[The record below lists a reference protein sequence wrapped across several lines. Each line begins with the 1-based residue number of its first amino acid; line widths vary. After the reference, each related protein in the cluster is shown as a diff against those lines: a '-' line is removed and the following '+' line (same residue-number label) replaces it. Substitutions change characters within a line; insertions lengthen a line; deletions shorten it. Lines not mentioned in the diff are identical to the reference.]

1 MKKVLIKTLGSVD
14 ILLGISLFVVY
25 VTRFYDWG
33 VTEALIGGFPILI
46 AMILTFVG
54 AFYAI
59 KKNNWRWALAGII
72 IAAAGWA
79 YTFIISLMTVHV

>member
-1 MKKVLIKTLGSVD
+1 MKRALITTLGIVD
-14 ILLGISLFVVY
+14 IIAGISLLVVY
-25 VTRFYDWG
+25 VSRFSDWG
-33 VTEALIGGFPILI
+33 VIFAIIWALPILI
-46 AMILTFVG
+46 AMVLSFIG

-79 YTFIISLMTVHV
+79 YTFIISLMRVHL